1 MLDRIL
7 FLFAEG
13 FRNLLRH
20 KLTVFA
26 AIFSVFMTMIIIGSL
41 LIIGKNTNKLIFYL
55 RSKYK
60 IEVFFDGE
68 MSKRDALKLVED
80 IGSIEGVRNTTFIDK
95 ENATRIFE
103 KQFGENILD
112 YIDRNPL
119 PMSCV
124 VNVNRT
130 GDFELDIFPIVK
142 KINALEG
149 VDNVEHQGKLIQRI
163 EDYHNRFTKLFF
175 ICSIIIIGITITI
188 IYNTIKLT
196 IYAKKDL
203 IQDLH
208 IIGATNTF
216 VKVPF
221 LIEGVLQGLIGSSV
235 AFVFLSIALKI
246 GNGLISQFAA
256 ITIRMDPAAASVML
270 LIGILI
276 SFIGSFLS
284 VSRFLP

>member
-1 MLDRIL
+1 MLDRFL
-7 FLFAEG
+7 FLIAEG

-26 AIFSVFMTMIIIGSL
+26 AVFSVFMTMIIIGSL

-60 IEVFFDGE
+60 IEVFFDNDLP
-68 MSKRDALKLVED
+68 KRDALNLVED

-103 KQFGENILD
+103 KQFGESILD

-142 KINALEG
+142 KINSLEG
-149 VDNVEHQGKLIQRI
+149 VDNIEHQGKLIQRI
-163 EDYHNRFTKLFF
+163 ESYHNRFTKLFF
-175 ICSIIIIGITITI
+175 ISSIIIIAITISI

-221 LIEGVLQGLIGSSV
+221 LIEGVLQGLVGSTI
-235 AFVFLSIALKI
+235 AFIFLTIALKV
-246 GNGLISQFAA
+246 GNGLLSQFAS
-256 ITIRMDPAAASVML
+256 ITLLMDPAAASVML
-270 LIGILI
+270 LIGVLI

>member
-60 IEVFFDGE
+60 IEVFFDSE

-142 KINALEG
+142 KINLLQG

>member
-235 AFVFLSIALKI
+235 AFIFLSIALKI

>member
-1 MLDRIL
+1 MLDRLL

-26 AIFSVFMTMIIIGSL
+26 AVFSVFMTMVIIGSL

-60 IEVFFDGE
+60 IEVFFDSDI
-68 MSKRDALKLVED
+68 SKRDALNLVED
-80 IGSIEGVRNTTFIDK
+80 IGSIKGVRNTTFIDK

-103 KQFGENILD
+103 MQFGENILD
-112 YIDRNPL
+112 YIERNPL

-130 GDFELDIFPIVK
+130 GDFELNIFPIVK
-142 KINALEG
+142 KINSFEG

-163 EDYHNRFTKLFF
+163 ESYHNRFTKLFF
-175 ICSIIIIGITITI
+175 ICSIVIIGITITI

-196 IYAKKDL
+196 IFAKKDL

-221 LIEGVLQGLIGSSV
+221 LIEGVLQGLIGSSI
-235 AFVFLSIALKI
+235 AFIVLSIALKI
-246 GNGLISQFAA
+246 GNGLISQFAS
-256 ITIRMDPAAASVML
+256 ITIRMDPAAASIML
-270 LIGILI
+270 LIGVLI

>member
-60 IEVFFDGE
+60 IEVFFDAE

-130 GDFELDIFPIVK
+130 GDFKLDIFPIVK

>member
-1 MLDRIL
+1 MLDRFL
-7 FLFAEG
+7 FLIAEG

-26 AIFSVFMTMIIIGSL
+26 AVFSVFMTMIIIGSL

-55 RSKYK
+55 RSIYK
-60 IEVFFDGE
+60 IEVFFDNDL
-68 MSKRDALKLVED
+68 SKRDAINLVED

-103 KQFGENILD
+103 KQFGESILD

-142 KINALEG
+142 RINSLQG
-149 VDNVEHQGKLIQRI
+149 VDNIEHQGKLIQRI
-163 EDYHNRFTKLFF
+163 ESYHNRFTKLFF
-175 ICSIIIIGITITI
+175 ISSIIIIAITISI

-221 LIEGVLQGLIGSSV
+221 LIEGVLQGLVGSTI
-235 AFVFLSIALKI
+235 AFIFLTIALKV
-246 GNGLISQFAA
+246 GNGLLSQFAS
-256 ITIRMDPAAASVML
+256 ITLRMDPAAASVML
-270 LIGILI
+270 LIGVLI

>member
-26 AIFSVFMTMIIIGSL
+26 AVFSVFMTMLIIGSL

-60 IEVFFDGE
+60 IEVFFDDSL
-68 MSKRDALKLVED
+68 SKRDAVNLTED

-95 ENATRIFE
+95 ENASKIFE

-124 VNVNRT
+124 INVNRT
-130 GDFELDIFPIVK
+130 GDFKLDIFPIIK
-142 KINALEG
+142 KINELPG
-149 VDNVEHQGKLIQRI
+149 VANIEHQGKLISRI
-163 EDYHNRFTKLFF
+163 ESYHNQFTKLFF
-175 ICSIIIIGITITI
+175 ISSIIIIAITISI

-221 LIEGVLQGLIGSSV
+221 LIEGVLQGFIGSSIAYV
-235 AFVFLSIALKI
+235 VLSIGLYI
-246 GNGLISQFAA
+246 GNSLLSQ
-256 ITIRMDPAAASVML
+256 IVPLTIRMDPAAASVMMI
-270 LIGILI
+270 IGVLI

>member
-1 MLDRIL
+1 MLDRLL

-26 AIFSVFMTMIIIGSL
+26 AVFSVFMTMIIIGSL

-60 IEVFFDGE
+60 IEVFFDNDLP
-68 MSKRDALKLVED
+68 KRDALNLVED

-103 KQFGENILD
+103 KQFGESILD

-130 GDFELDIFPIVK
+130 GDFELNIFPIVK
-142 KINALEG
+142 EINSLQG

-163 EDYHNRFTKLFF
+163 ESYHNRFTKLFF
-175 ICSIIIIGITITI
+175 ISSIIIIAITISI

-221 LIEGVLQGLIGSSV
+221 LIEGVLQGLIGSSI
-235 AFVFLSIALKI
+235 AFVVLSIALKI
-246 GNGLISQFAA
+246 GNSLISQFAS

-270 LIGILI
+270 LIGVLI

>member
-60 IEVFFDGE
+60 IEVFFDAE

-142 KINALEG
+142 KINVLEG

>member
-60 IEVFFDGE
+60 IEVFFDAE

-149 VDNVEHQGKLIQRI
+149 VDNVEHQGKLIKRI

>member
-1 MLDRIL
+1 MLDRLL

-41 LIIGKNTNKLIFYL
+41 LIIGKNTNKLIYYL

-60 IEVFFDGE
+60 IEVFFDSDI
-68 MSKRDALKLVED
+68 SKRDAVNLVED
-80 IGSIEGVRNTTFIDK
+80 IGSIKGVRNTTFIDK

-142 KINALEG
+142 KINALDG

-163 EDYHNRFTKLFF
+163 ENYHNRFTKLFF
-175 ICSIIIIGITITI
+175 ISSIIIIAITISI

-221 LIEGVLQGLIGSSV
+221 LIEGVLQGLIGSAI
-235 AFVFLSIALKI
+235 AFTFLSIALKI
-246 GNGLISQFAA
+246 GNSLLSQFVS

>member
-1 MLDRIL
+1 MLDRLL

-26 AIFSVFMTMIIIGSL
+26 AVFSVFMTMIIIGSL

-60 IEVFFDGE
+60 IEVFFDNDLP
-68 MSKRDALKLVED
+68 KRDALNLVED
-80 IGSIEGVRNTTFIDK
+80 IGSIEGVRNTTFINK

-103 KQFGENILD
+103 KQFGESILD
-112 YIDRNPL
+112 YINSNPL

-142 KINALEG
+142 EINLLQG
-149 VDNVEHQGKLIQRI
+149 VNNVEHQGKLIQRI
-163 EDYHNRFTKLFF
+163 ENYHNRFTKLFF
-175 ICSIIIIGITITI
+175 ISSIIIIAITIGI

-221 LIEGVLQGLIGSSV
+221 LIEGVLQGLIGSSI
-235 AFVFLSIALKI
+235 AFVALSIALKI
-246 GNGLISQFAA
+246 GNSLISQFAS

-270 LIGILI
+270 VIGVLI

>member
-1 MLDRIL
+1 MLDRLL

-26 AIFSVFMTMIIIGSL
+26 AVFSVFMTMIIIGSL
-41 LIIGKNTNKLIFYL
+41 LIIGKNTNKLIFFL

-60 IEVFFDGE
+60 IEVFFESDI
-68 MSKRDALKLVED
+68 SKRDARNLVED
-80 IGSIEGVRNTTFIDK
+80 IGSIKGVRNTTFIDK

-142 KINALEG
+142 KINALDG

-163 EDYHNRFTKLFF
+163 ERYHNRFTKLFF
-175 ICSIIIIGITITI
+175 ICSIVIIGITITI

-196 IYAKKDL
+196 IFAKKEL

-221 LIEGVLQGLIGSSV
+221 LIEGMLQGLIGSSI
-235 AFVFLSIALKI
+235 AFLVLSISLKI
-246 GNGLISQFAA
+246 GNGLISQFAS
-256 ITIRMDPAAASVML
+256 ISLRMDPAAASVML
-270 LIGILI
+270 LIGVLI

>member
-1 MLDRIL
+1 MLDRLL

-26 AIFSVFMTMIIIGSL
+26 AVFSVFMTMIIIGSL

-60 IEVFFDGE
+60 IEVFFDNDLP
-68 MSKRDALKLVED
+68 KRDALNLVED

-103 KQFGENILD
+103 KQFGESILD

-142 KINALEG
+142 KINSLQG
-149 VDNVEHQGKLIQRI
+149 VDNIEHQGKLIQRI
-163 EDYHNRFTKLFF
+163 ESYHNRFTKVFF
-175 ICSIIIIGITITI
+175 ISSIIIIAITISI

-221 LIEGVLQGLIGSSV
+221 LIEGVLQGLIGSSI
-235 AFVFLSIALKI
+235 AFVMLSIALKI
-246 GNGLISQFAA
+246 GNSLISQFAS

-270 LIGILI
+270 LIGVLI

>member
-1 MLDRIL
+1 MLDRFL
-7 FLFAEG
+7 FLIAEG

-26 AIFSVFMTMIIIGSL
+26 AVFSVFMTMIIIGSL

-60 IEVFFDGE
+60 IEVFFDNDL
-68 MSKRDALKLVED
+68 SKRDAVNLVED

-103 KQFGENILD
+103 KQFGESILD

-142 KINALEG
+142 KINSLEG
-149 VDNVEHQGKLIQRI
+149 VDNIEHQGKLIQRI
-163 EDYHNRFTKLFF
+163 ESYHNRFTKLFF
-175 ICSIIIIGITITI
+175 ITSIIIIAITISI

-221 LIEGVLQGLIGSSV
+221 LIEGVLQGLIGSTI
-235 AFVFLSIALKI
+235 AFIFLTIALKV
-246 GNGLISQFAA
+246 GNGLLSQFAS
-256 ITIRMDPAAASVML
+256 ITLRMDPAAASVML
-270 LIGILI
+270 LIGVLI

>member
-1 MLDRIL
+1 MLDRLL

-26 AIFSVFMTMIIIGSL
+26 AVFSVFMTMIIIGSL

-60 IEVFFDGE
+60 IEVFFDNDLP
-68 MSKRDALKLVED
+68 KRDALNLVED
-80 IGSIEGVRNTTFIDK
+80 IGSIEGVRNTTFINK

-103 KQFGENILD
+103 KQFGESILD
-112 YIDRNPL
+112 YINSNPL

-142 KINALEG
+142 EINLLQG
-149 VDNVEHQGKLIQRI
+149 VNNVEHQGKLIQRI
-163 EDYHNRFTKLFF
+163 ESYHNRFTKLFF
-175 ICSIIIIGITITI
+175 ISSIIIIAITIGI

-221 LIEGVLQGLIGSSV
+221 LIEGVLQGLIGSSI
-235 AFVFLSIALKI
+235 AFVALSIALKI
-246 GNGLISQFAA
+246 GNSLISQFAS

-270 LIGILI
+270 VIGVLI

>member
-60 IEVFFDGE
+60 IEVFFDRE

>member
-1 MLDRIL
+1 MLDRLL

-41 LIIGKNTNKLIFYL
+41 LIIGKNTNKLIYYL

-60 IEVFFDGE
+60 IEVFFDSDI
-68 MSKRDALKLVED
+68 SKRDAVNLVED
-80 IGSIEGVRNTTFIDK
+80 IGSIKGVRNTTFIDK

-124 VNVNRT
+124 VSVNRT

-142 KINALEG
+142 KINALDG

-163 EDYHNRFTKLFF
+163 ESYHNRFTKLFF
-175 ICSIIIIGITITI
+175 ISSIIIIAITISI

-221 LIEGVLQGLIGSSV
+221 LIEGVLQGLIGSV
-235 AFVFLSIALKI
+235 IAFTFLSIALKI
-246 GNGLISQFAA
+246 GNSLLSQFVS
-256 ITIRMDPAAASVML
+256 ISIRMDPAAASVML

>member
-216 VKVPF
+216 VKVHF

>member
-1 MLDRIL
+1 MLDRFL
-7 FLFAEG
+7 FLIAEG

-26 AIFSVFMTMIIIGSL
+26 AVFSVFMTMIIIGSL

-60 IEVFFDGE
+60 IEVFFDNDL
-68 MSKRDALKLVED
+68 SKRDAVNLVED

-103 KQFGENILD
+103 KQFGESILD

-142 KINALEG
+142 KINSLHG
-149 VDNVEHQGKLIQRI
+149 VDNIEHQGKLIQRI
-163 EDYHNRFTKLFF
+163 ESYHNRFTKLFF
-175 ICSIIIIGITITI
+175 ISSIIIIAITISI

-221 LIEGVLQGLIGSSV
+221 LIEGVLQGLVGSTI
-235 AFVFLSIALKI
+235 AFIFLSIALKV
-246 GNGLISQFAA
+246 GNGLLSQFAS
-256 ITIRMDPAAASVML
+256 ITLRMDPAAASVML
-270 LIGILI
+270 LIGVLI

>member
-221 LIEGVLQGLIGSSV
+221 LIEGVLQGLIGSLV

>member
-142 KINALEG
+142 RINALEG

>member
-1 MLDRIL
+1 MLDRLL

-26 AIFSVFMTMIIIGSL
+26 AVFSVFMTMIIIGSL

-60 IEVFFDGE
+60 IEVFFDSDI
-68 MSKRDALKLVED
+68 SKRDARNLVED
-80 IGSIEGVRNTTFIDK
+80 IGAIEGVRNTTFIDI
-95 ENATRIFE
+95 ENAARIFE

-142 KINALEG
+142 KINTLEG

-163 EDYHNRFTKLFF
+163 ESYHNRFTKLFF
-175 ICSIIIIGITITI
+175 ICSVIIIGITITI

-196 IYAKKDL
+196 IFAKKDL

-221 LIEGVLQGLIGSSV
+221 LIEGVLQGLIGSSI
-235 AFVFLSIALKI
+235 AFIVLSIALKI
-246 GNGLISQFAA
+246 GNGLISQFAS

-270 LIGILI
+270 LIGVLI

>member
-1 MLDRIL
+1 MLDRLL

-26 AIFSVFMTMIIIGSL
+26 AVFSVFMTMVIIGSL

-60 IEVFFDGE
+60 IEVFFDSDI
-68 MSKRDALKLVED
+68 SKRDALSLVED
-80 IGSIEGVRNTTFIDK
+80 IGSIKGVRNTTFIDK

-112 YIDRNPL
+112 YIERNPL

-130 GDFELDIFPIVK
+130 GDFELNIFPIVK
-142 KINALEG
+142 KINSFEG

-163 EDYHNRFTKLFF
+163 ESYHNRFTKLFF
-175 ICSIIIIGITITI
+175 ICSIVIIGITITI

-196 IYAKKDL
+196 IFAKKDL

-221 LIEGVLQGLIGSSV
+221 LIEGVLQGLIGSSI
-235 AFVFLSIALKI
+235 AFIVLSIALKI
-246 GNGLISQFAA
+246 GNGLISQFAS
-256 ITIRMDPAAASVML
+256 ITLRMDPAAASIML
-270 LIGILI
+270 LIGVLI